1 MTRDDVKNRHA
12 RGIVFDTHVMAN
24 PANTKEWIDDPS
36 ADEDDKPTRASRW
49 PQPSLVRS
57 PAILH
62 SSYNHRPIK
71 ILPHEAVQVDYP
83 AFAPVVPGRALQME
97 GKCVIDFKQVHKAY
111 RVGGRSVPALQPTDL
126 QIARG
131 EVFGIVGHSGAGKST
146 LLRLINRLEEPSGGS
161 IVIDGEDVTQLDA
174 KGLRAFRRQVG
185 MIFQH
190 FNLLSSKTVADNVAL
205 PLKLAGELSRA
216 EINTRVAE
224 LLVRVGLTE
233 HANKYPAQLSG
244 GQKQRVGIA
253 RALSTNP
260 KVLLCDEATSALD
273 PQTTASVLQLL
284 AQINRELNLT
294 IVLITHEMDVVRR
307 VCDRVAVMDAGVIVE
322 LGAVTEVFLHPQH
335 PTTRRFVMEDEQIDE
350 GIQRD
355 DYAHV
360 EGRILRLTFTGDAT
374 YAPLLGSVARETGVD
389 YSILAGRIDRIKDTP
404 YGQLTLALT
413 GGDIDAALACFTR
426 ADVHLEVL
434 R

>member
-1 MTRDDVKNRHA
+1 M
-12 RGIVFDTHVMAN
+12 
-24 PANTKEWIDDPS
+24 
-36 ADEDDKPTRASRW
+36 
-49 PQPSLVRS
+49 
-57 PAILH
+57 
-62 SSYNHRPIK
+62 
-71 ILPHEAVQVDYP
+71 
-83 AFAPVVPGRALQME
+83 
-97 GKCVIDFKQVHKAY
+97 IDFKQVHKAY

-126 QIARG
+126 HIAKG
-131 EVFGIVGHSGAGKST
+131 EVFGIIGHSGAGKST

-161 IVIDGEDVTQLDA
+161 IVIDGEDVTRLDA
-174 KGLRAFRRQVG
+174 KGLRSFRRQVG

-205 PLKLAGELSRA
+205 PLKLAGELSRT
-216 EINTRVAE
+216 EIRQRVAE
-224 LLVRVGLTE
+224 LLARVGLND
-233 HANKYPAQLSG
+233 HADKYPAQLSG

-284 AQINRELNLT
+284 TQINRELGLT
-294 IVLITHEMDVVRR
+294 IILITHEMDVIRR
-307 VCDRVAVMDAGVIVE
+307 ACDRVAVMDAGAIVE
-322 LGAVTEVFLHPQH
+322 LGAVTDVFLHPQH
-335 PTTRRFVMEDEQIDE
+335 ATTKRFVREDEALDE
-350 GIQRD
+350 GGQSAD
-355 DYAHV
+355 FAHV
-360 EGRILRLTFTGDAT
+360 DGRIVRLTFAGEST
-374 YAPLLGSVARETGVD
+374 YTPLLGSVARETGVD

-413 GGDIDAALACFTR
+413 GGDIAAAMGCFER